1 MEKIRQQHEKI
12 YQYNTRKSP
21 DGKNLAE
28 TLQVGIEKRELEI
41 KKMHKLGENIRSLTE
56 KQKKNQRAQYERLK

>member
-1 MEKIRQQHEKI
+1 MNTIRQQHEKI

-41 KKMHKLGENIRSLTE
+41 KKMHK
-56 KQKKNQRAQYERLK
+56 